1 MDLPRCNVDDEA
13 ENDRSLTASD
23 TKTRSLKQTLP
34 HMYRIKSPLEE
45 HERVV
50 RESLLVKSQ
59 GSSVRVG
66 QFLCGHADRAGP
78 LYDYCVGLMLPG
90 WG

>member
-1 MDLPRCNVDDEA
+1 
-13 ENDRSLTASD
+13 
-23 TKTRSLKQTLP
+23 
-34 HMYRIKSPLEE
+34 MYRIKSPLEE

-90 WG
+90 WR

>member
-1 MDLPRCNVDDEA
+1 
-13 ENDRSLTASD
+13 
-23 TKTRSLKQTLP
+23 
-34 HMYRIKSPLEE
+34 MYRIKSPLEE

-50 RESLLVKSQ
+50 RESLPVKSQ